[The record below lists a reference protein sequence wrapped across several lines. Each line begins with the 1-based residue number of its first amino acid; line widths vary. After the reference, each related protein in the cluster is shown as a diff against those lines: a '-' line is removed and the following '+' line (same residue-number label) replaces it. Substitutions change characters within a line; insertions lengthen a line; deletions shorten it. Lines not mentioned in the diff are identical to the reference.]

1 MGFGHLTAAKNT
13 AEILRRLYG
22 EKITLTVID
31 FPDYVSGTLNKAVR
45 LMYYTALKIS
55 PKTYKLLFS
64 GFDNPIS
71 MKGLSTVSMSFAKRR
86 AVKLLNEEKP
96 DLIFSTWPILDP
108 VLRKAAKNIPFVS
121 MITDSGNVH
130 HAWTLADPDFYI
142 VTDDITK
149 NTLESMGVDTKKI
162 QVLGFP
168 VNPSFFDN
176 ANEKKTDHT
185 TDAGAFRVLMLTS
198 RSKHSRDIKIV
209 EALKNTGGN
218 LLVTIV
224 TGKDTRL
231 ENKLRKIHL
240 PKNFKILGW
249 TDNVVNLMCTS
260 DLILTKSGGAVLQEC
275 VAAKKPVIIHDSLPG
290 QEEGNVKLVEISGM
304 GIVMH
309 KEKPEDIAK
318 KILELSSPKNTLRE
332 SMQKNAEKL
341 HKNRSTQSIGNFLWK
356 LLKKKMP

>member
-22 EKITLTVID
+22 EKISLSVID
-31 FPDYVSGTLNKAVR
+31 FPDYVSGTFNKAVR
-45 LMYYTALKIS
+45 LMYYAALKIS
-55 PKTYKLLFS
+55 PKTYKILFS

-71 MKGLSTVSMSFAKRR
+71 MKGLSAVSFSFAKKR
-86 AVKLLNEEKP
+86 AIQLLNEEKP
-96 DLIFSTWPILDP
+96 DLIFSTWPVFDPILK
-108 VLRKAAKNIPFVS
+108 KAANNIPFVS

-176 ANEKKTDHT
+176 VNGEKTDHSMT
-185 TDAGAFRVLMLTS
+185 ENTFRILMLVS
-198 RSKHSRDIKIV
+198 RSKHSRDIRII
-209 EALKNTGGN
+209 EALKNTGKN
-218 LLVTIV
+218 LLITVV
-224 TGKDTRL
+224 TGKNTRL
-231 ENKLRKIHL
+231 ESKLHKMHL
-240 PKNFKILGW
+240 PKNFTILGW
-249 TDNVVNLMCTS
+249 SDDIVNLMCTS
-260 DLILTKSGGAVLQEC
+260 DLILTKSGGATIQEC

-290 QEEGNVKLVEISGM
+290 QEEGNVKLIETSGM

-309 KEKPEDIAK
+309 KEKPENIAK
-318 KILELSSPKNTLRE
+318 KILELSHPQSTLRKN
-332 SMQKNAEKL
+332 MQKNTEKL
-341 HKNRSTQSIGNFLWK
+341 HKNKSTQSIGNFLWE